1 MALRQLRPEIKASRR
16 EPRPSG
22 VAVEQD
28 IITAIL
34 SGRERGSALKAV
46 GSRGSKNGCYQSP
59 GTAVCLNGYDK
70 VLSVREN
77 LVTAQAG
84 ATVEGFNS
92 ELRRHGLALSTHGE
106 WSGATLAGAA
116 STGTHGGSRTHGVF
130 SNSIDSVRI
139 ITSEG
144 EVWEVGRDSAAFD
157 HVALSLGALG
167 IISTIT
173 FRCEE
178 KFFLELQ
185 MRVVPFERFLLER
198 ETLDEDNEFFSA
210 VWSPYAGRVLTF
222 QGNRVPNQPRSGS
235 RRERFCLLHCIHHQ
249 ISRLPCLGAFPLR
262 WSGLT
267 VVDECY
273 RILSPIQK
281 KSGKTRVLRTLG
293 KLVRA
298 VEFAVPLSKAGELLT
313 ALHGLLLSENWA
325 VPLPIGLRAS
335 AKDSLS
341 LSPAFGRDSFWIDMF
356 LFPDSRLEKSLA
368 GLFEEF
374 DARCHWGK
382 HIGLS
387 RDHLLRQYPRWEE
400 FWTFRNSLDPD
411 RIFANDFTRS
421 LEP

>member
-1 MALRQLRPEIKASRR
+1 
-16 EPRPSG
+16 
-22 VAVEQD
+22 
-28 IITAIL
+28 
-34 SGRERGSALKAV
+34 
-46 GSRGSKNGCYQSP
+46 
-59 GTAVCLNGYDK
+59 
-70 VLSVREN
+70 
-77 LVTAQAG
+77 
-84 ATVEGFNS
+84 
-92 ELRRHGLALSTHGE
+92 
-106 WSGATLAGAA
+106 
-116 STGTHGGSRTHGVF
+116 VF